1 MHNIYTCYVIRYI
14 VLILLNKWW
23 DCWLIERLTRIQ
35 FKNTLCNDWFHNIQ
49 YVLRMFANFFSSKDS
64 FFLYC
69 LLWFWCDLNYFVML
83 RLSHYIDGMVKCWIC
98 ACLTC
103 IQFSH
108 HTYKRNRYSYY
119 AVRTWIFF
127 LFLLFI
133 SFVCGRLT
141 AGSKGAFCTP
151 LISFYSTSIMLLSL
165 INRSKKN
172 IYSSNES
179 QYTEINIL
187 VPWQL
192 ASNDGTY
199 ALEYIF
205 IYNTDEYL
213 LPQIS
218 FNVNRSSFS

>member
-1 MHNIYTCYVIRYI
+1 
-14 VLILLNKWW
+14 
-23 DCWLIERLTRIQ
+23 
-35 FKNTLCNDWFHNIQ
+35 
-49 YVLRMFANFFSSKDS
+49 
-64 FFLYC
+64 
-69 LLWFWCDLNYFVML
+69 
-83 RLSHYIDGMVKCWIC
+83 
-98 ACLTC
+98 
-103 IQFSH
+103 
-108 HTYKRNRYSYY
+108 
-119 AVRTWIFF
+119 
-127 LFLLFI
+127 
-133 SFVCGRLT
+133 
-141 AGSKGAFCTP
+141 
-151 LISFYSTSIMLLSL
+151 MLLSL